1 MKAMN
6 RIFIRLYAF
15 VCSVLLIG
23 TLTFFA
29 MRIYKN
35 SKENLIEAE
44 KNFKYI
50 ARFISASSEK
60 EYVSTQAFLKKVQD
74 LCALSGNIDKAML
87 ADSANRV
94 VFSWDAKTGVVSS
107 VPYEIPA
114 NSFVL
119 KPYSMSV
126 SVKNPSNADVKLFNF
141 SAVLKTVSEDVFYN
155 SIRDCV
161 FIFAAVFLCT
171 LMLLI
176 INYLISEKGEKQ
188 IAQAFE
194 VSSSVQY
201 DNSLPPSQDV
211 ADNLHI
217 ENKDYNLDDLADID
231 FSKSSP
237 LDVETFHQSEK
248 NVQPVELGS
257 ESSASWF
264 DANYATPKSSGLE
277 TPAPEKPAELFNPC
291 GEQYFDEKLEYEL
304 GRATSA
310 EQDLS
315 LLLFRLIDV
324 NQVCLNEIAEILL
337 AQFKV
342 KEMIFQLSDI
352 GFAVIMHDANLEK
365 SMHIA
370 EAVYSDIVQIIA
382 KEQLGIGIT
391 TRSSRLVSARRLYE
405 EASSAVEKACEN
417 VASPIVAFRPD
428 PKAYKDYLRDYT

>member
-1 MKAMN
+1 MN

-107 VPYEIPA
+107 VAYEVPA

-119 KPYSMSV
+119 KPYSMSI
-126 SVKNPSNADVKLFNF
+126 SVKNPSNSDVKLFNF

-237 LDVETFHQSEK
+237 LDVETFHQSQEDT
-248 NVQPVELGS
+248 QPVEFGS
-257 ESSASWF
+257 NDSDS
-264 DANYATPKSSGLE
+264 YAGADYEPLKSFVPE
-277 TPAPEKPAELFNPC
+277 TPAELFNPC

>member
-1 MKAMN
+1 MKTMN

-107 VPYEIPA
+107 VAYEVPA

-119 KPYSMSV
+119 KPYSMSI
-126 SVKNPSNADVKLFNF
+126 SVKNPSNSDVKLFNF

-237 LDVETFHQSEK
+237 LDVETFHQSQEDT
-248 NVQPVELGS
+248 QPVEFGS
-257 ESSASWF
+257 NDSDS
-264 DANYATPKSSGLE
+264 YAGADYEPLKSFVPE
-277 TPAPEKPAELFNPC
+277 TPAELFNPC